1 MYQLDY
7 RFLAERL
14 PDVSISTIERV
25 LRRMVQ
31 QGSIEKNGT
40 YRDARHRRL

>member
-1 MYQLDY
+1 MHQFDQ

-25 LRRMVQ
+25 LRHMVQ
-31 QGSIEKNGT
+31 QGSIEKIGA
-40 YRDARHRRL
+40 YRDARYRRL